1 MSDEKIDDETRLL
14 ASVAYGEAST
24 ANDSDEIGGIAFAVA
39 NRCRAWGGKTVTALK
54 AAEPNYAYA
63 WDGSNARFNKLMKA
77 SESVI
82 RKDAGMSLAV
92 DWATSAINNKGVD
105 PSNGGFWWDGLDFKT
120 NYNNHPKVRDGFKFG
135 DPSHNIFKVQE
146 KSERLLFAGRLRTK
160 KPVKLLTVPN
170 VAATTRF
177 GFRQP
182 PMAAPSFGAIRRTT
196 SQQRVGKNTNES
208 KKSGFGCNV
217 VHSVIYSRRSVAG
230 IKWQSIRST
239 CMETKDRSPRISF
252 MRSCRCMLGGAG

>member
-24 ANDSDEIGGIAFAVA
+24 ANNSDEIGGIAFAVA
-39 NRCRAWGGKTVTALK
+39 NRCRAWGGKTVSALK
-54 AAEPNYAYA
+54 AVEPNYAYA

-92 DWATSAINNKGVD
+92 DWATAAINNEGAD

-146 KSERLLFAGRLRTK
+146 KKREVIVRWKIKNKKTGQIVDGAERGRYDAVWVST
-160 KPVKLLTVPN
+160 
-170 VAATTRF
+170 AAHGSTIFWSHPKDYITAT
-177 GFRQP
+177 G
-182 PMAAPSFGAIRRTT
+182 
-196 SQQRVGKNTNES
+196 GKAY
-208 KKSGFGCNV
+208 K
-217 VHSVIYSRRSVAG
+217 
-230 IKWQSIRST
+230 
-239 CMETKDRSPRISF
+239 
-252 MRSCRCMLGGAG
+252 